1 MALVPRLDLRQ
12 VQNLVMTPQLQQA
25 IKLLQLSNLELSE
38 YVEREIEDNPL
49 LQREDGER
57 DDDDGA
63 DTAPEAG
70 AERLDSE
77 PGEDGLDAEQRAEL
91 VSLTEDPS
99 DQRDS
104 VELAESGS
112 ISVDGEDGL
121 DTEFDNVWSGD
132 SQADAVV
139 TVEADTLHWQV
150 SSAGGF
156 DNDGPGLENAPA
168 GEISLRDHLLA
179 QVNVDLTDPVDR
191 LIALHLLDA
200 LDDNGYVTADF
211 TDIALTLGCEPVRV
225 EGALERI
232 QRFDPPGIF
241 ARNLAECLKLQLI
254 DRNRFDPAMDVL
266 LANLD
271 MLAKREFTALRKL
284 CGVNRE
290 DLVEMID
297 EVKALN
303 PKPAQLFDYVV
314 AQPVTPDVTV
324 RRTVEHGWLV
334 ELNTEN
340 LPRVLV
346 NNKYYVEVSKRA
358 STKQDKE
365 YISECYQSA
374 SWLVRALHQRA
385 QTVLKVATEVVKY
398 QEAFLENG
406 VKDLKPLVLRDI
418 AQELDIH
425 ESTVSRVTN
434 NKYIATPRGIF
445 ELKYF
450 FTFGVGD
457 DGNGGAKSAEA
468 IRFRIRE
475 LIDSETI
482 DNVLS
487 DDKIVSM
494 LHGRGVEIARRTVA
508 KYRESMHIPSS
519 VQRRREK
526 GLQI

>member
-38 YVEREIEDNPL
+38 YVEREIEENPL

-57 DDDDGA
+57 DDDGDDG
-63 DTAPEAG
+63 APEAG
-70 AERLDSE
+70 AERPDGE
-77 PGEDGLDAEQRAEL
+77 TGEDGLDAEQRAEL
-91 VSLTEDPS
+91 ASLTEDPS
-99 DQRDS
+99 DQRDA
-104 VELAESGS
+104 VELVESSTIS
-112 ISVDGEDGL
+112 IDDENGL
-121 DTEFDNVWSGD
+121 DAEFDNVWSGD
-132 SQADAVV
+132 SQTDAV
-139 TVEADTLHWQV
+139 TPVEADTLHWQV
-150 SSAGGF
+150 SGAGGF
-156 DNDGPGLENAPA
+156 DSDGSGLENAPS

-179 QVNVDLTDPVDR
+179 QVNVDLTDPADR

-211 TDIALTLGCEPVRV
+211 TDIALTLGCEPARV
-225 EGALERI
+225 EGALARM

-241 ARNLAECLKLQLI
+241 ARSLAECLKLQLI
-254 DRNRFDPAMDVL
+254 DRNRFDPAMEAL

-271 MLAKREFTALRKL
+271 LLAKREFVALRKL
-284 CGVNRE
+284 CGVTQE

-297 EVKALN
+297 EIKALN
-303 PKPAQLFDYVV
+303 PKPAQLFDYAV
-314 AQPVTPDVTV
+314 AQPVLPDVTV
-324 RRTVEHGWLV
+324 RRSVEHGWLV

-358 STKQDKE
+358 NSKQDKG

-385 QTVLKVATEVVKY
+385 QTVLKVATEVVKH

-457 DGNGGAKSAEA
+457 TEGGGAKSAEA
-468 IRFRIRE
+468 IRFRIKE
-475 LIDSETI
+475 LIDSETV
-482 DNVLS
+482 DSVLS
-487 DDKIVSM
+487 DDKIVSR
-494 LHGRGVEIARRTVA
+494 LRGRGVEVARRTVA

-526 GLQI
+526 GLQL

>member
-25 IKLLQLSNLELSE
+25 IRLLQLSNLELAE
-38 YVEREIEDNPL
+38 YVEREIEENPL
-49 LQREDGER
+49 LQREEGER
-57 DDDDGA
+57 DNDGP
-63 DTAPEAG
+63 DPGRESG
-70 AERLDSE
+70 GDGE

-91 VSLTEDPS
+91 ASLTGDPD

-104 VELAESGS
+104 VDLVDSGT
-112 ISVDGEDGL
+112 IAVDGEDGL
-121 DTEFDNVWSGD
+121 DADFDNVWSGD
-132 SQADAVV
+132 SAADSVG

-150 SSAGGF
+150 SGAGGF
-156 DNDGPGLENAPA
+156 DGDGPDLENAPA
-168 GEISLRDHLLA
+168 DEISLRDHLLE
-179 QVNVDLTDPVDR
+179 QVNVDLSDPIDR

-200 LDDNGYVTADF
+200 LDDNGYIGVDP
-211 TDIALTLGCEPVRV
+211 DEIALALGCEAGRV
-225 EGALERI
+225 ARTLERL

-254 DRNRFDPAMDVL
+254 DRNRFDPAMEAL

-271 MLAKREFTALRKL
+271 LLARREFTALRKL
-284 CGVNRE
+284 CGVSQE
-290 DLVEMID
+290 DLIEMID
-297 EVKALN
+297 EIKALN
-303 PKPAQLFDYVV
+303 PKPAQLFNYAV

-324 RRTVEHGWLV
+324 RRSAEHGWVV
-334 ELNTEN
+334 ELNTET

-346 NNKYYVEVSKRA
+346 NNKYYVEVSRQASSKR
-358 STKQDKE
+358 DRE

-385 QTVLKVATEVVKY
+385 QTILKVATEVVKR

-406 VKDLKPLVLRDI
+406 VRDLKPLVLRDI

-450 FTFGVGD
+450 FTFAVGD
-457 DGNGGAKSAEA
+457 AEGGSAKSAEA
-468 IRFRIRE
+468 IRFRIKE
-475 LIDSETI
+475 LIDQETV

-487 DDKIVSM
+487 DDKIVSI
-494 LHGRGVEIARRTVA
+494 LRGRGVDIARRTVA

-526 GLQI
+526 GLQA